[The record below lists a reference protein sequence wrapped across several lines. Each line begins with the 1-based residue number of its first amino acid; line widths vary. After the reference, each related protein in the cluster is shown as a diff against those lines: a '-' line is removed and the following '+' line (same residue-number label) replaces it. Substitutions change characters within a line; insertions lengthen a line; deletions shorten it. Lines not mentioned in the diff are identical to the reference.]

1 MRVASTARR
10 HAVLALLCA
19 ALAACS
25 GSEESGQVDPVE
37 TVDVPTGEVGPAP
50 PVPGDSLPGA
60 ADPGAVSFPD
70 STAAGH

>member
-1 MRVASTARR
+1 MLVALTARR
-10 HAVLALLCA
+10 RGALVLLCA

-25 GSEESGQVDPVE
+25 GADEAGEVDPVE

-60 ADPGAVSFPD
+60 ADSAALSFPD
-70 STAAGH
+70 STAVSH